1 MPNGERIMNT
11 EEIKKFF
18 TRDNIKKF
26 WKKVWGTEP
35 EPVDESVFD
44 DPDRYVKFD
53 EAEDEKYWE
62 DKKRFKREKTLLTWR
77 RICVS
82 IISICVLFQLTTG
95 IVNSVS
101 LFINTNKFLS
111 CVGKDVCTY
120 LGPKMYHD
128 VGHIARIYKHSNG
141 NIYILKSDFKNIY
154 PEYYDF
160 QKHKFMSIKKNLLY
174 KNNPFLLKENNK
186 GDLVLFYYN
195 KPNLIYDIKD
205 KKVTAADNI
214 LFRSK
219 IKEGDFFANYRY
231 LTDYAPGILIFE
243 NCIKSFDG
251 VDRFYG
257 NNTTLTSIES
267 SLYRL
272 YFFDVNTN
280 SFEKLPSLKNKIKH
294 MPLAS
299 DFIILNSG
307 KIIIPVRYRHDSM
320 PNALVQNTDEILE
333 KILIYD
339 PETNIFYD
347 NPIPDGLKNYLF
359 NITTSDNKVIF
370 ISKDNSYIFDD
381 KTNKFVLAEK
391 KEIIKNKILIK
402 QLEVYLD
409 FLMEVKIEEF
419 KLYKAISI
427 IPLKNNKFLLTCGG
441 GHPDQY
447 RYKSN
452 LWKTA
457 AKSCRNTVIFDYE
470 TAQVKKGP
478 TLKWTFPSKIIRV
491 SDNEIFLFHGWKLN
505 KYPGNEQ
512 IFNKTRPETIRIQK

>member
-1 MPNGERIMNT
+1 MKIIEKIRHIFSKETMF
-11 EEIKKFF
+11 IFLKK
-18 TRDNIKKF
+18 I
-26 WKKVWGTEP
+26 WGKVP
-35 EPVDESVFD
+35 EPVDESVWD
-44 DPDRYVKFD
+44 DPDRYVRFD
-53 EAEDEKYWE
+53 VWKDNQYWE
-62 DKKRFKREKTLLTWR
+62 VKKWYKREKTILSCRLFG
-77 RICVS
+77 VS
-82 IISICVLFQLTTG
+82 IISVYLLFQLTIG
-95 IVNSVS
+95 FINSVS

-120 LGPKMYHD
+120 LGPKMNPKGY
-128 VGHIARIYKHSNG
+128 VGYIARIYKHSNG
-141 NIYILKSDFKNIY
+141 NIYIFKSDFKNIY

-160 QKHKFMSIKKNLLY
+160 QKHKFMSINKNLLH
-174 KNNPFLLKENNK
+174 KNNPLSLQENNK
-186 GDLVLFYYN
+186 GDLVLLYYDE
-195 KPNLIYDIKD
+195 PNLIYDIKD

-219 IKEGDFFANYRY
+219 IKRSDVFVNYRY
-231 LTDYAPGILIFE
+231 LADYAPGILIFE
-243 NCIKSFDG
+243 NGIKSFDG
-251 VDRFYG
+251 ADRFYG
-257 NNTTLTSIES
+257 NNTTLTPIES

-280 SFEKLPSLKNKIKH
+280 SFKKLRSLKNRIKH

-299 DFIILNSG
+299 DFIILNNG
-307 KIIIPVRYRHDSM
+307 KIIIPVRYRHEYM
-320 PNALVQNTDEILE
+320 PNALIQNTDAILE

-347 NPIPDGLKNYLF
+347 NPLPDGLKNYLF
-359 NITTSDNKVIF
+359 NIITSDNKVIF
-370 ISKDNSYIFDD
+370 ISRDNSYIFDD
-381 KTNKFVLAEK
+381 KTNKFLLAEK
-391 KEIIKNKILIK
+391 KETIKNKILIK

-419 KLYKAISI
+419 KLNKAINI

-457 AKSCRNTVIFDYE
+457 VKHCRNTVIFDYE

-478 TLKWTFPSKIIRV
+478 TLKWSFPSKIIRV
-491 SDNEIFLFHGWKLN
+491 SDNEIFLFSGWKLN
-505 KYPGNEQ
+505 NYPGNEQ
-512 IFNKTRPETIRIQK
+512 IFNDTRPEIIRIQK